1 MTDADATAPFRLT
14 PRAPTGRAVLLLH
27 GFTGSPW
34 ELRLMGDSLAAR
46 GFHVVAPRLPG
57 HGTVPEAMLFVT
69 WQDWVASAEAAFRQ
83 LTRDFKHVSV
93 AGLSMGGLLGLI
105 LASREAARVRRL
117 VLMAPVLA
125 LRAGPG
131 RWLHR
136 VRHTPLAR
144 AVPTWFTKAPPDL
157 EDQVMRAQA
166 PSPARFPVARV
177 LDLFS
182 LQDLAR
188 RAVGSVRCPT
198 LLFAAANDHVVD
210 PRALDDLHR
219 DVPGSR
225 LVRLQRGYHVI
236 PRDLDRARVISDT
249 ADFLDEP

>member
-1 MTDADATAPFRLT
+1 MPDATAPFRLN
-14 PRAPTGRAVLLLH
+14 PSSPTGRAVLLLH

-57 HGTVPEAMLFVT
+57 HGTEPEAMLFVT
-69 WQDWVASAEAAFRQ
+69 WRDWVAGAEAAFRA
-83 LTRDFKHVSV
+83 LSLEFEHVSI

-105 LASREAARVRRL
+105 LAAREAERVRRL
-117 VLMAPVLA
+117 VVMAPVLQ

-136 VRHTPLAR
+136 FRHTPLAH
-144 AVPTWFTKAPPDL
+144 AVPTWFKKAPPDL
-157 EDQVMRAQA
+157 EDEVMRAQA
-166 PSPARFPVARV
+166 PSPERFPVARV

-182 LQDLAR
+182 LQDLAK
-188 RAVGSVRCPT
+188 RAISSVRCPT
-198 LLFAAANDHVVD
+198 LIFAATNDHVVD
-210 PRALDDLHR
+210 PGALDDLHAAL
-219 DVPGSR
+219 PSSR

-236 PRDLDRARVISDT
+236 PRDLERARVISET
-249 ADFLDEP
+249 AEFLDAP